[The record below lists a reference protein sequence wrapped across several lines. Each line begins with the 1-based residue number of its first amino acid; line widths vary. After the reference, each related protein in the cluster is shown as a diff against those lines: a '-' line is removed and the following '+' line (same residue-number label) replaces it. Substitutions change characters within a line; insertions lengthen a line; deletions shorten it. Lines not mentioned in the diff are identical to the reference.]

1 MPILRLVNQFRYFH
15 SNYLSG
21 ITIEK
26 TNKSH
31 PKGDKKKADIMK
43 TKTKRILTD
52 LLEVVGWAMAIVIM
66 YAFVC
71 MIGGKPL

>member
-1 MPILRLVNQFRYFH
+1 
-15 SNYLSG
+15 
-21 ITIEK
+21 
-26 TNKSH
+26 
-31 PKGDKKKADIMK
+31 MK